1 MPNQKASSNKH
12 LPLESS
18 QKPQDALPLKERKE
32 AILPLA
38 NQFIKSSDEQT
49 GTGNKKISKE
59 AEEYLLAYD
68 WPGDEKEL
76 EFGVKKACI
85 LSEGPVLQV
94 EDFDLAQ
101 RQPKSIGKFVETR
114 LKGFMQNIKR
124 LEKFNLYDM
133 VIPEVEKSLIVMVL
147 KETNGNQIK
156 AAKLL
161 GINRNTLRSKIKKL
175 KIKVKNP
182 QK

>member
-1 MPNQKASSNKH
+1 MPNQKASSNKNM
-12 LPLESS
+12 PPESS
-18 QKPQDALPLKERKE
+18 QKSQHALPLKERKE
-32 AILPLA
+32 TILLLV
-38 NQFIKSSDEQT
+38 NQFIKSADEQT

-59 AEEYLLAYD
+59 AEEYLLTYD
-68 WPGDEKEL
+68 WPGDDKEL
-76 EFGVKKACI
+76 EFAVKKACI
-85 LSEGPVLQV
+85 LSEGPILQV
-94 EDFDLAQ
+94 EDFDLSQ

-175 KIKVKNP
+175 KVKVKNP